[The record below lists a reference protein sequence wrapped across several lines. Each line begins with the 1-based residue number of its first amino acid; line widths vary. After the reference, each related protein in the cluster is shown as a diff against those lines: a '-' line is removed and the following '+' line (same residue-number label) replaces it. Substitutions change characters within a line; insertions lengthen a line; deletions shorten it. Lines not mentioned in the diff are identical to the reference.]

1 MGVPLA
7 PDPAWAQS
15 LGETR
20 LRLVKAR
27 RTSLSIIH
35 LFMFISGVEYAVV
48 FPSLWEYL
56 QSLGVPSSSSQWLGI
71 TLSAMTLTD
80 IFSSLVVGRIL
91 DTRPG
96 IKFMVIA
103 LNLPQIV
110 GACLYLFAN
119 SPLLLVASRLVSG
132 LGKSI
137 SVVFLT
143 DVCRSTEKNDRTP
156 VLLLFNIAFQVGLLL
171 GPAANLALSLIDL
184 ATPLGRLTKLNS
196 PGLLLWLLW
205 LVFSFLVCA
214 LYTDL
219 TVVSRDEKVAE
230 ELARAYVSQESRP
243 VSGRGSEAGD
253 VEHHGGGDHTQRD
266 VSDMVQNH
274 LVDLCNTS
282 KDQDLF
288 DDESQPLLNSEE
300 RDPSLAPSLGSKES
314 LEEEEEEEEKVSIL
328 AKDEDPRPGPPLVFT
343 VTEETYPTQLSA
355 RRSISP
361 IALDSPTS
369 SLLVS
374 QVTQIGSASPATLYG
389 SFTLSSMRRARRGS
403 TTSRKSD
410 IVINAAELMMGVER
424 DEEEEDDEEED
435 EERSE
440 GARSRGEGE
449 QVLLLPRPRREE
461 EEQEVAAPSLSEV
474 LEVLLREELVALAFL
489 RFVALFCQTGL
500 EAVVPPVMQ
509 LYFDFGD
516 LANSLLYLGCGLQLI
531 LVFLLLSAASK
542 AGASDRNLISCGLVT
557 MIGALVWL
565 MCTLPSFSHHTPAN
579 LPFFV
584 VGVAIDLAGIPT
596 VCDVALALYSKLLPD
611 RVQGAGQAFR
621 RLVSQLALLL
631 GPLWAP
637 ATLNNP
643 MLMLAVPL
651 GLLLLGAILFLASWR
666 WMRVEVE
673 VEEME
678 TAL

>member
-1 MGVPLA
+1 MDYQGVPLLGGQQ
-7 PDPAWAQS
+7 WATILS
-15 LGETR
+15 STR
-20 LRLVKAR
+20 LFRYFVTQWESLWPLILPGLRALARPDSGWSKPGRRPNISSLMFSLR

-56 QSLGVPSSSSQWLGI
+56 QSLGVPSSSTQWLGI

-103 LNLPQIV
+103 LNLPQIA

-119 SPLLLVASRLVSG
+119 SPLLILGSRLVSG
-132 LGKSI
+132 LGKAI

-205 LVFSFLVCA
+205 ILFSFLVCA

-219 TVVSRDEKVAE
+219 TAVSRDEKVAE

-253 VEHHGGGDHTQRD
+253 VEVHHGSDHTQRD
-266 VSDMVQNH
+266 VSHMVQNH
-274 LVDLCNTS
+274 LGDLSRHCNAT
-282 KDQDLF
+282 KAQDLF
-288 DDESQPLLNSEE
+288 DEESRPFLNSGE
-300 RDPSLAPSLGSKES
+300 RRPSLFGSEES
-314 LEEEEEEEEKVSIL
+314 SAEEGEDQEEKVSIL
-328 AKDEDPRPGPPLVFT
+328 SKKDEDARPAPPPLVFT

-361 IALDSPTS
+361 IALNSPTS

-374 QVTQIGSASPATLYG
+374 QVAQIGSASPATLYG
-389 SFTLSSMRRARRGS
+389 SITLSSLRRARRDS

-424 DEEEEDDEEED
+424 DDEEDDDDEDEEEED

-440 GARSRGEGE
+440 GGRSRGEGE
-449 QVLLLPRPRREE
+449 RVLLLPRPGREE
-461 EEQEVAAPSLSEV
+461 LEQEVAAPSLSEV
-474 LEVLLREELVALAFL
+474 LDVLLREELVALAFL
-489 RFVALFCQTGL
+489 RFVALFCQTG
-500 EAVVPPVMQ
+500 
-509 LYFDFGD
+509 G
-516 LANSLLYLGCGLQLI
+516 
-531 LVFLLLSAASK
+531 
-542 AGASDRNLISCGLVT
+542 
-557 MIGALVWL
+557 
-565 MCTLPSFSHHTPAN
+565 HHT
-579 LPFFV
+579 
-584 VGVAIDLAGIPT
+584 
-596 VCDVALALYSKLLPD
+596 C
-611 RVQGAGQAFR
+611 
-621 RLVSQLALLL
+621 L
-631 GPLWAP
+631 GHCQKS
-637 ATLNNP
+637 N
-643 MLMLAVPL
+643 
-651 GLLLLGAILFLASWR
+651 
-666 WMRVEVE
+666 
-673 VEEME
+673 
-678 TAL
+678 

>member
-1 MGVPLA
+1 MGLPLA

-80 IFSSLVVGRIL
+80 IFSSLIVGRIL

-119 SPLLLVASRLVSG
+119 SPILLLASRLVSG
-132 LGKSI
+132 LGKAI

-156 VLLLFNIAFQVGLLL
+156 VLLLFNIAFQVGLLI

-205 LVFSFLVCA
+205 FVFSFLVCA

-253 VEHHGGGDHTQRD
+253 ADHVSDHTHRD
-266 VSDMVQNH
+266 VSEMVQNH
-274 LVDLCNTS
+274 LVDLSNAS
-282 KDQDLF
+282 KAPDLF
-288 DDESQPLLNSEE
+288 DDEFQPLINSEE
-300 RDPSLAPSLGSKES
+300 RHSSLLSSEES
-314 LEEEEEEEEKVSIL
+314 LEKPEEEEGSTL
-328 AKDEDPRPGPPLVFT
+328 ASDEIERPGLPPLVFT

-389 SFTLSSMRRARRGS
+389 SITLSSMRRARRGS

-424 DEEEEDDEEED
+424 ESEEEED
-435 EERSE
+435 EEEERSD
-440 GARSRGEGE
+440 GTRSRGEEE
-449 QVLLLPRPRREE
+449 QVLLLSRPSRREE
-461 EEQEVAAPSLSEV
+461 PEQEVPAPSLSEV

-531 LVFLLLSAASK
+531 LVFLILSAASK
-542 AGASDRNLISCGLVT
+542 AGASDRTLIGCGLVI

-565 MCTLPSFSHHTPAN
+565 MSTLPSFAHHTPAN
-579 LPFFV
+579 LPYFV
-584 VGVAIDLAGIPT
+584 VGVFIDLAGIPT

-651 GLLLLGAILFLASWR
+651 GLLLLGAILFMASWR

>member
-1 MGVPLA
+1 MDYQGGPLLGGQQ
-7 PDPAWAQS
+7 WATILS
-15 LGETR
+15 STR
-20 LRLVKAR
+20 LFRYFVTQWESLWPLILPGLRALARPDSGWSKPGRRPNISSLMFSLR

-56 QSLGVPSSSSQWLGI
+56 QSLGVPSSSTQWLGI

-103 LNLPQIV
+103 LNLPQIA

-119 SPLLLVASRLVSG
+119 SPLLILGSRLVSG
-132 LGKSI
+132 LGKAI

-205 LVFSFLVCA
+205 ILFSFLVCA

-219 TVVSRDEKVAE
+219 TAVSRDEKVAE

-253 VEHHGGGDHTQRD
+253 VEVHHGSDHTQRD
-266 VSDMVQNH
+266 VSHMVQNH
-274 LVDLCNTS
+274 LGDLSRHCNAT
-282 KDQDLF
+282 KAQDLF
-288 DDESQPLLNSEE
+288 DEESRPFLNSGE
-300 RDPSLAPSLGSKES
+300 RRPSLFGSEES
-314 LEEEEEEEEKVSIL
+314 SAEEGEDQEEKVSIL
-328 AKDEDPRPGPPLVFT
+328 SKKDEDARPAPPPLVFT

-361 IALDSPTS
+361 IALNSPTS

-374 QVTQIGSASPATLYG
+374 QVAQIGSASPATLYG
-389 SFTLSSMRRARRGS
+389 SITLSSLRRARRDS

-424 DEEEEDDEEED
+424 DDEEDDDDEDEEEED

-440 GARSRGEGE
+440 GGRSRGEGE
-449 QVLLLPRPRREE
+449 RVLLLPRPGREE
-461 EEQEVAAPSLSEV
+461 LEQEVAAPSLSEV
-474 LEVLLREELVALAFL
+474 LDVLLREELVALAFL
-489 RFVALFCQTGL
+489 RFVALFCQTG
-500 EAVVPPVMQ
+500 
-509 LYFDFGD
+509 G
-516 LANSLLYLGCGLQLI
+516 
-531 LVFLLLSAASK
+531 
-542 AGASDRNLISCGLVT
+542 
-557 MIGALVWL
+557 
-565 MCTLPSFSHHTPAN
+565 HHT
-579 LPFFV
+579 
-584 VGVAIDLAGIPT
+584 
-596 VCDVALALYSKLLPD
+596 C
-611 RVQGAGQAFR
+611 
-621 RLVSQLALLL
+621 L
-631 GPLWAP
+631 GHC
-637 ATLNNP
+637 
-643 MLMLAVPL
+643 
-651 GLLLLGAILFLASWR
+651 
-666 WMRVEVE
+666 
-673 VEEME
+673 
-678 TAL
+678 

>member
-56 QSLGVPSSSSQWLGI
+56 QSLGVPSSSTQWLGI

-91 DTRPG
+91 DTKPG

-103 LNLPQIV
+103 LNLPQIA

-119 SPLLLVASRLVSG
+119 SPLLLLASRLVSG
-132 LGKSI
+132 LGKAI

-184 ATPLGRLTKLNS
+184 ATPFGRLTKLNS

-205 LVFSFLVCA
+205 LLFSFLVCA

-219 TVVSRDEKVAE
+219 TAVSRDEKVAE

-253 VEHHGGGDHTQRD
+253 VEHHGSDHAQRD
-266 VSDMVQNH
+266 VSDMVQNR
-274 LVDLCNTS
+274 LVDFSRDCNS
-282 KDQDLF
+282 RKAQDQDLF
-288 DDESQPLLNSEE
+288 DEESQPLLNSEE
-300 RDPSLAPSLGSKES
+300 SSEEDGED
-314 LEEEEEEEEKVSIL
+314 LEDKVSIL
-328 AKDEDPRPGPPLVFT
+328 VKKDEDGRQADPPPLVFT

-361 IALDSPTS
+361 IALNSPTS

-389 SFTLSSMRRARRGS
+389 SITLSSMRRARRDS

-410 IVINAAELMMGVER
+410 IVINAAELMMGVESG
-424 DEEEEDDEEED
+424 DEEEEDGD

-440 GARSRGEGE
+440 SERSRGEGE
-449 QVLLLPRPRREE
+449 RALLLPRPRR

-474 LEVLLREELVALAFL
+474 LDVLLREELVALAFL

-509 LYFDFGD
+509 LFFDFGD

-542 AGASDRNLISCGLVT
+542 AGASDRNLISCGLLT
-557 MIGALVWL
+557 MVGALVWL

-666 WMRVEVE
+666 WMRVGVE